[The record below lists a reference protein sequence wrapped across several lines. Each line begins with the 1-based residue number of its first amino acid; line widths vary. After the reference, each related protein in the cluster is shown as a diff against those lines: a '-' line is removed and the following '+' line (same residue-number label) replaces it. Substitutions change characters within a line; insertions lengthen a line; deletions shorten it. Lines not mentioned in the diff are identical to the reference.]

1 MAAVVSAAA
10 SISGYFA
17 AVRRLGLDRRVV
29 VLAGLAAA
37 RVAMEEAHSCRLDDV
52 AHGYDDLEALA
63 DEIEANPGG
72 LAYPLREDEDPEPL
86 ASVGKETERLA
97 AVMIRY
103 SNRPGKSYSATR
115 RATGWLSMLDGKS
128 GLTELERRELA
139 AFWLYRAVSELA
151 KAAWYPA
158 YHPDAI
164 YNMVEFSAKMSSLV
178 LFACGERDMATP
190 KVPVAEYRIVQVV
203 HSTIRSL
210 SWKR

>member
-1 MAAVVSAAA
+1 MAAVVSAAT

-37 RVAMEEAHSCRLDDV
+37 RVAMEEAHLCRLDDV

-72 LAYPLREDEDPEPL
+72 LASLREDEDPELL
-86 ASVGKETERLA
+86 ASVEKETGRLA
-97 AVMIRY
+97 AVVIRY

-115 RATGWLSMLDGKS
+115 RATDWLSMLDGKS

-139 AFWLYRAVSELA
+139 ASWLYRAVSELA
-151 KAAWYPA
+151 KAAWYRA
-158 YHPDAI
+158 YRPDDI
-164 YNMVEFSAKMSSLV
+164 YNRVEFSAKMSSLV

-190 KVPVAEYRIVQVV
+190 KVPVAEYRIVQAV